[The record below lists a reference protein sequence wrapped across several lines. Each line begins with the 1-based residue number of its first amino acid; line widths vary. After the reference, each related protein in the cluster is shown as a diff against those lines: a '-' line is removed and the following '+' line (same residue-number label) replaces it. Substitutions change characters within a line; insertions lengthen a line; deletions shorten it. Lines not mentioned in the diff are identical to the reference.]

1 MRVHRGIAVLAT
13 VLTMAGTS
21 TPAANAFIRVG
32 SGSPSGQ
39 PATASHQ
46 RSDASI
52 DWVIGLGSAAGI
64 TLLGTGLVA
73 TRRRTHAALHRS
85 GRPAA

>member
-21 TPAANAFIRVG
+21 APAANAFIRVG
-32 SGSPSGQ
+32 SGSSRGQ
-39 PATASHQ
+39 PATVSHQ
-46 RSDASI
+46 RSDEPI
-52 DWVIGLGSAAGI
+52 DWVIGIGGAAGI

-73 TRRRTHAALHRS
+73 RRRRTRAPALPS
-85 GRPAA
+85 SRPAA

>member
-13 VLTMAGTS
+13 ALTMAGTS

-32 SGSPSGQ
+32 SRSSSGQ
-39 PATASHQ
+39 PATATHP
-46 RSDASI
+46 RSGESI
-52 DWVIGLGSAAGI
+52 DWVIGIGTAAGI

-73 TRRRTHAALHRS
+73 TRRRTRPVAHRS
-85 GRPAA
+85 SRPAA